1 MMHQELVFCLVNGEI
16 FGSHFHI

>member
-1 MMHQELVFCLVNGEI
+1 MQQELVFCLVNGEI